1 MIQINLL
8 PKELRKKKKKLKVP
22 DVTLVFL
29 PITAALVGLLILI
42 QLIMMLAI
50 GINKGTYARLDKEW
64 KEILPDIKMVD
75 ALKKEVARIQAKV
88 NAIDELM
95 VKRILWSRKM
105 NDLNDSL
112 IPGIWLT
119 KLNLVSSRGSNEV
132 LNLEGSAS
140 SAYGD
145 ETATVGKFI
154 ESLKGNESFFSD
166 FSDIELEG
174 MQRRVIKEIEVMNFK
189 INGYFETQMITDK
202 NTDDHR
208 QKNR

>member
-189 INGYFETQMITDK
+189 INGYFRK
-202 NTDDHR
+202 NE
-208 QKNR
+208 